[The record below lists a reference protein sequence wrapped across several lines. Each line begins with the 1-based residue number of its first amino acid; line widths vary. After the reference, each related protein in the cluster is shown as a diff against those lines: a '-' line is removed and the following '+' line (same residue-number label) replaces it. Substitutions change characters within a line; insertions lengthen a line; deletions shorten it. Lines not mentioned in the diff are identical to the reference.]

1 MNAIGHD
8 TLDLEAPEAVNV
20 QSVQV
25 SVTAD
30 GTPVCAPELL
40 DVSGS
45 DVLIAF
51 QLDAA
56 EWIFPA
62 NGAVVVKDGG
72 NQFPFPSWTVHR
84 KLALLF
90 DRNTSQ
96 GSFQYTVFV
105 KHVVTGEVRSVD
117 PTIRNET

>member
-1 MNAIGHD
+1 MSGRD
-8 TLDLEAPEAVNV
+8 PVTFETDAPTAVNV

-25 SVTAD
+25 TVTAD
-30 GTPVCAPELL
+30 GTPVCTPELL
-40 DVSGS
+40 DVSGR

-56 EWIFPA
+56 DWKFPSQD
-62 NGAVVVKDGG
+62 AVVVKDGG
-72 NQFPFPSWTVHR
+72 HQFPFPSWTVKRH
-84 KLALLF
+84 LALLF

-96 GSFQYTVFV
+96 GSFQYTVYV
-105 KHVVTGEVRSVD
+105 KHVPTGVVRSVD

>member
-1 MNAIGHD
+1 MNGTDND
-8 TLDLEAPEAVNV
+8 TFEPEAPAAANV
-20 QSVQV
+20 LSVQV
-25 SVTAD
+25 SVSAD
-30 GTPVCAPELL
+30 GTPVCTPELL
-40 DVSGS
+40 DVSGR

-51 QLDAA
+51 QLAA
-56 EWIFPA
+56 ADWIFPSQD
-62 NGAVVVKDGG
+62 AVVVKDGG

-96 GSFQYTVFV
+96 GRFQYTVYV

>member
-1 MNAIGHD
+1 MSGTDHD
-8 TLDLEAPEAVNV
+8 TLGSEAPTAVNV
-20 QSVQV
+20 LSVQV
-25 SVTAD
+25 SVSAD
-30 GTPVCAPELL
+30 GTPVCTPELL
-40 DVSGS
+40 DVSGR

-51 QLDAA
+51 QLAA
-56 EWIFPA
+56 ADWIFPSQD
-62 NGAVVVKDGG
+62 AVVVKDGG

-96 GSFQYTVFV
+96 GRFQYTVYV

>member
-1 MNAIGHD
+1 MSGRDPIGF
-8 TLDLEAPEAVNV
+8 ESGAPTAVNV

-25 SVTAD
+25 TVTAD
-30 GTPVCAPELL
+30 GTPVCTPELL
-40 DVSGS
+40 DVSGR

-56 EWIFPA
+56 DWKFPSQ
-62 NGAVVVKDGG
+62 GAVVVKDGG
-72 NQFPFPSWTVHR
+72 NQFPFPSWTVNR

-96 GSFQYTVFV
+96 GNFQYTVYV
-105 KHVVTGEVRSVD
+105 KNVVSGEVRSVD